1 MRNKTKRLQS
11 IRNLIESEL
20 ISSQEELLFRL
31 KELGIEA
38 TQSTLSRDLKF
49 MKVAKIPNKEKGYVY
64 IIPGNINEQKEDKIS
79 SIITDAMLSL
89 DFSGNMAV
97 IKTLPGYAN
106 AVTALIDSENY
117 FEILGTIAGDDTI
130 FIVMRE
136 GVNRSGLIEAL
147 SSIYPDIHSLYIL
160 S

>member
-1 MRNKTKRLQS
+1 MRNKTKRLLT
-11 IRNLIESEL
+11 IRKLIESEL

-31 KELGIEA
+31 KEMNVEA

-49 MKVAKIPNKEKGYVY
+49 MKVAKIPHKEKGYIYV
-64 IIPGNINEQKEDKIS
+64 IPESIQNEQREEKVS
-79 SIITDAMLSL
+79 AIITDTILSI

-106 AVTALIDSENY
+106 AVTVLIDSENY

-130 FIVMRE
+130 MLVVRE
-136 GVNRSGLIEAL
+136 GCTETGVKNAL
-147 SSIYPDIHSLYIL
+147 SLIIPNIQ
-160 S
+160 

>member
-1 MRNKTKRLQS
+1 MRNKTKRLLT
-11 IRNLIESEL
+11 IRKLIESEL

-31 KELGIEA
+31 KEMNVEA

-49 MKVAKIPNKEKGYVY
+49 MKVAKIPHKEKGY
-64 IIPGNINEQKEDKIS
+64 IQNEQREEKVS
-79 SIITDAMLSL
+79 AIITDTILSI

-106 AVTALIDSENY
+106 AVTVLIDSENY

-136 GVNRSGLIEAL
+136 GVSRSELIEAL
-147 SSIYPDIHSLYIL
+147 TSVHPAIPTLYK
-160 S
+160 